1 VFLLTL
7 DGKSPAWAVENSS
20 FVTLEMGAVAF
31 HDAKPYT
38 KESLCQ
44 ILLFQGNQH
53 EYAIGNI
60 RLAKCNK
67 RRGMKHSLTQA
78 QAQKQA
84 RQAGEGRQPNRSLDQ
99 ARERGSMSAMFSLEP
114 IRIGVVANEPM
125 RLEGLTSIFEN
136 HAKPGETPLLPVVG
150 TLEEHLENTAIEY
163 VLIDWSSS
171 SKKLGVLEGIRRK
184 RPNLRMV
191 VIGPDSNEQV
201 MMDTII
207 AGARAYLDT
216 GAGPRLV
223 REALDVVI
231 SGSIWAPRKLLSKL
245 IDRLL
250 SGEDASVTS
259 PRPHLTAR
267 EEQVLQ
273 LLLLARSNREIA
285 EELGIEERTVK
296 AHVGKLMRKIGA
308 ENRIELS
315 MRAIHG
321 SYKQAPTPIHVAE
334 AVIA

>member
-1 VFLLTL
+1 
-7 DGKSPAWAVENSS
+7 
-20 FVTLEMGAVAF
+20 
-31 HDAKPYT
+31 
-38 KESLCQ
+38 
-44 ILLFQGNQH
+44 
-53 EYAIGNI
+53 
-60 RLAKCNK
+60 
-67 RRGMKHSLTQA
+67 
-78 QAQKQA
+78 
-84 RQAGEGRQPNRSLDQ
+84 
-99 ARERGSMSAMFSLEP
+99 MSAMFNPEP

-136 HAKPGETPLLPVVG
+136 HVRPGEPPLLPVIG
-150 TLEEHLENTAIEY
+150 TLEDHLEDGSIEY

-171 SKKLGVLEGIRRK
+171 TKKLGVLEGIRRK

-207 AGARAYLDT
+207 AGARAYLDM

-315 MRAIHG
+315 MRALHG
-321 SYKQAPTPIHVAE
+321 SYKPTPASPHLAE
-334 AVIA
+334 AVGV

>member
-1 VFLLTL
+1 
-7 DGKSPAWAVENSS
+7 
-20 FVTLEMGAVAF
+20 
-31 HDAKPYT
+31 
-38 KESLCQ
+38 
-44 ILLFQGNQH
+44 
-53 EYAIGNI
+53 
-60 RLAKCNK
+60 
-67 RRGMKHSLTQA
+67 
-78 QAQKQA
+78 
-84 RQAGEGRQPNRSLDQ
+84 
-99 ARERGSMSAMFSLEP
+99 MSAMFSPEP

-136 HAKPGETPLLPVVG
+136 HARPGEPALLPVVG
-150 TLEEHLENTAIEY
+150 TLEDHLEDESIEY

-171 SKKLGVLEGIRRK
+171 TKKLGVLEGIRRK
-184 RPNLRMV
+184 RPHLRMV

-201 MMDTII
+201 MMDAII
-207 AGARAYLDT
+207 AGARAYLDM

-250 SGEDASVTS
+250 SGEDSNVTS

-315 MRAIHG
+315 MRALHG
-321 SYKQAPTPIHVAE
+321 SYKPAHAAVQVAE
-334 AVIA
+334 PVGA

>member
-1 VFLLTL
+1 
-7 DGKSPAWAVENSS
+7 
-20 FVTLEMGAVAF
+20 
-31 HDAKPYT
+31 
-38 KESLCQ
+38 
-44 ILLFQGNQH
+44 
-53 EYAIGNI
+53 
-60 RLAKCNK
+60 
-67 RRGMKHSLTQA
+67 
-78 QAQKQA
+78 
-84 RQAGEGRQPNRSLDQ
+84 
-99 ARERGSMSAMFSLEP
+99 MSAMYSTEP

-136 HAKPGETPLLPVVG
+136 HAKPGEAPLVPIVG
-150 TLEEHLENTAIEY
+150 TLEEHLDNEAIEY

-171 SKKLGVLEGIRRK
+171 TKKLGVLEGIRRK
-184 RPNLRMV
+184 RPTLRMV

-207 AGARAYLDT
+207 AGARAYLDM

-250 SGEDASVTS
+250 SGEDSSVTS

-296 AHVGKLMRKIGA
+296 AHVGKLMRKVGA

-315 MRAIHG
+315 MRALHG
-321 SYKQAPTPIHVAE
+321 SYKPSPSQNQYQTMEPATV
-334 AVIA
+334 

>member
-1 VFLLTL
+1 M
-7 DGKSPAWAVENSS
+7 PAMYSS
-20 FVTLEMGAVAF
+20 E
-31 HDAKPYT
+31 
-38 KESLCQ
+38 Q
-44 ILLFQGNQH
+44 
-53 EYAIGNI
+53 
-60 RLAKCNK
+60 
-67 RRGMKHSLTQA
+67 
-78 QAQKQA
+78 
-84 RQAGEGRQPNRSLDQ
+84 
-99 ARERGSMSAMFSLEP
+99 

-136 HAKPGETPLLPVVG
+136 HAKPGEPALVPIVG
-150 TLEEHLENTAIEY
+150 TLEEHLDNDAIEY
-163 VLIDWSSS
+163 VLIDWSNST
-171 SKKLGVLEGIRRK
+171 KKLGVLEGIRRK

-201 MMDTII
+201 MMDSII
-207 AGARAYLDT
+207 AGARAYLDM

-250 SGEDASVTS
+250 SGEDSSVTS
-259 PRPHLTAR
+259 PRPHLTTR

-315 MRAIHG
+315 MRALHG
-321 SYKQAPTPIHVAE
+321 SYKPSPAGSHFQLAE
-334 AVIA
+334 PANA

>member
-1 VFLLTL
+1 
-7 DGKSPAWAVENSS
+7 
-20 FVTLEMGAVAF
+20 
-31 HDAKPYT
+31 
-38 KESLCQ
+38 
-44 ILLFQGNQH
+44 
-53 EYAIGNI
+53 
-60 RLAKCNK
+60 
-67 RRGMKHSLTQA
+67 
-78 QAQKQA
+78 
-84 RQAGEGRQPNRSLDQ
+84 
-99 ARERGSMSAMFSLEP
+99 MSAMYSTEP

-136 HAKPGETPLLPVVG
+136 YAKPGERPLLPVIG
-150 TLEEHLENTAIEY
+150 TLEEHLDNPEIQY
-163 VLIDWSSS
+163 ILIDWSSS
-171 SKKLGVLEGIRRK
+171 TKKLGVLEGIRRK

-191 VIGPDSNEQV
+191 VIGPDTNEQV
-201 MMDTII
+201 IMDTII

-216 GAGPRLV
+216 SAGPRLV
-223 REALDVVI
+223 RDALDVVI

-250 SGEDASVTS
+250 SGEDANVTN
-259 PRPHLTAR
+259 PRPRLTAR

-296 AHVGKLMRKIGA
+296 AHVGKLMRKVGA

-321 SYKQAPTPIHVAE
+321 SYKPGPGSVQVPESTAALGGYVS
-334 AVIA
+334 

>member
-1 VFLLTL
+1 
-7 DGKSPAWAVENSS
+7 
-20 FVTLEMGAVAF
+20 
-31 HDAKPYT
+31 
-38 KESLCQ
+38 
-44 ILLFQGNQH
+44 
-53 EYAIGNI
+53 
-60 RLAKCNK
+60 
-67 RRGMKHSLTQA
+67 
-78 QAQKQA
+78 
-84 RQAGEGRQPNRSLDQ
+84 
-99 ARERGSMSAMFSLEP
+99 MSAMFTSDP

-136 HAKPGETPLLPVVG
+136 HAKPGEPSLLPIVG
-150 TLEEHLENTAIEY
+150 TLEEHLDNDAIEY
-163 VLIDWSSS
+163 VLIDWSNST
-171 SKKLGVLEGIRRK
+171 KKLGVLEGIRRK

-207 AGARAYLDT
+207 AGARAYLDM

-315 MRAIHG
+315 MRALHG
-321 SYKQAPTPIHVAE
+321 SYKQSAPTPHFQMAEVAN
-334 AVIA
+334 A

>member
-1 VFLLTL
+1 
-7 DGKSPAWAVENSS
+7 
-20 FVTLEMGAVAF
+20 
-31 HDAKPYT
+31 
-38 KESLCQ
+38 
-44 ILLFQGNQH
+44 
-53 EYAIGNI
+53 
-60 RLAKCNK
+60 
-67 RRGMKHSLTQA
+67 MKITPS
-78 QAQKQA
+78 
-84 RQAGEGRQPNRSLDQ
+84 
-99 ARERGSMSAMFSLEP
+99 
-114 IRIGVVANEPM
+114 
-125 RLEGLTSIFEN
+125 
-136 HAKPGETPLLPVVG
+136 PGETPLLPIVG
-150 TLEEHLENTAIEY
+150 TLEEHLENHAIEY

-191 VIGPDSNEQV
+191 VIGADSNEQV

-250 SGEDASVTS
+250 SGEDSSATN

-285 EELGIEERTVK
+285 GELGIEERTVK
-296 AHVGKLMRKIGA
+296 AHVGKLMRKVGRRKPHRTLHARPAWVLQAGA
-308 ENRIELS
+308 
-315 MRAIHG
+315 
-321 SYKQAPTPIHVAE
+321 
-334 AVIA
+334 AVHHSHCGGRHRLTRRHA

>member
-1 VFLLTL
+1 M
-7 DGKSPAWAVENSS
+7 PATYSS
-20 FVTLEMGAVAF
+20 ELI
-31 HDAKPYT
+31 K
-38 KESLCQ
+38 
-44 ILLFQGNQH
+44 
-53 EYAIGNI
+53 
-60 RLAKCNK
+60 
-67 RRGMKHSLTQA
+67 
-78 QAQKQA
+78 
-84 RQAGEGRQPNRSLDQ
+84 
-99 ARERGSMSAMFSLEP
+99 
-114 IRIGVVANEPM
+114 IGVVANEPM

-136 HAKPGETPLLPVVG
+136 HAKSGEISLQPIVG
-150 TLEEHLENTAIEY
+150 TLEEHLDNDEIEY

-171 SKKLGVLEGIRRK
+171 TKKLGVLEGIRRK
-184 RPNLRMV
+184 RPTLRMV

-201 MMDTII
+201 VMDTII
-207 AGARAYLDT
+207 AGARAYLDM

-250 SGEDASVTS
+250 SGEDASVTN

-267 EEQVLQ
+267 EDQVLQ

-315 MRAIHG
+315 MRALSG
-321 SYKQAPTPIHVAE
+321 SYKPNPQMAVAQP
-334 AVIA
+334 ATV

>member
-1 VFLLTL
+1 M
-7 DGKSPAWAVENSS
+7 PAMYSS
-20 FVTLEMGAVAF
+20 
-31 HDAKPYT
+31 
-38 KESLCQ
+38 
-44 ILLFQGNQH
+44 
-53 EYAIGNI
+53 
-60 RLAKCNK
+60 
-67 RRGMKHSLTQA
+67 
-78 QAQKQA
+78 
-84 RQAGEGRQPNRSLDQ
+84 
-99 ARERGSMSAMFSLEP
+99 EP

-136 HAKPGETPLLPVVG
+136 HAKTGEIQLLPIVG
-150 TLEEHLENTAIEY
+150 TLEEHLDNETIEY
-163 VLIDWSSS
+163 VLIDWSNST
-171 SKKLGVLEGIRRK
+171 KKLGVLEGIRRK
-184 RPNLRMV
+184 RPTLRMV

-207 AGARAYLDT
+207 AGARAYLDM

-259 PRPHLTAR
+259 PRPHLTTR

-315 MRAIHG
+315 MRALHG
-321 SYKQAPTPIHVAE
+321 SYKQSPSSPHFQMAEVAN
-334 AVIA
+334 A

>member
-1 VFLLTL
+1 M
-7 DGKSPAWAVENSS
+7 PATYSS
-20 FVTLEMGAVAF
+20 ELI
-31 HDAKPYT
+31 K
-38 KESLCQ
+38 
-44 ILLFQGNQH
+44 
-53 EYAIGNI
+53 
-60 RLAKCNK
+60 
-67 RRGMKHSLTQA
+67 
-78 QAQKQA
+78 
-84 RQAGEGRQPNRSLDQ
+84 
-99 ARERGSMSAMFSLEP
+99 
-114 IRIGVVANEPM
+114 IGVVANEPM

-136 HAKPGETPLLPVVG
+136 HAKSGEISLQPIVG
-150 TLEEHLENTAIEY
+150 TLEEHLDNDEIEY

-171 SKKLGVLEGIRRK
+171 TKKLGVLEGIRRK
-184 RPNLRMV
+184 RPTLRMV

-201 MMDTII
+201 VMDTII
-207 AGARAYLDT
+207 AGARAYLDM

-250 SGEDASVTS
+250 SGEDASVTN

-267 EEQVLQ
+267 EDQVLQ

-315 MRAIHG
+315 MRALSG
-321 SYKQAPTPIHVAE
+321 SYKPNPQMAVAQPV
-334 AVIA
+334 AV

>member
-1 VFLLTL
+1 
-7 DGKSPAWAVENSS
+7 
-20 FVTLEMGAVAF
+20 
-31 HDAKPYT
+31 
-38 KESLCQ
+38 
-44 ILLFQGNQH
+44 
-53 EYAIGNI
+53 
-60 RLAKCNK
+60 
-67 RRGMKHSLTQA
+67 
-78 QAQKQA
+78 
-84 RQAGEGRQPNRSLDQ
+84 
-99 ARERGSMSAMFSLEP
+99 MSAMYSAEP

-136 HAKPGETPLLPVVG
+136 HAKPGEATLLPIIG
-150 TLEEHLENTAIEY
+150 TLEEHLDNQAIEY

-171 SKKLGVLEGIRRK
+171 TKKLGVLEGIRRK

-207 AGARAYLDT
+207 AGARAYLDM

-245 IDRLL
+245 I

-315 MRAIHG
+315 MRALHG
-321 SYKQAPTPIHVAE
+321 SYKQSPNHFQMAE
-334 AVIA
+334 ASA

>member
-1 VFLLTL
+1 
-7 DGKSPAWAVENSS
+7 
-20 FVTLEMGAVAF
+20 
-31 HDAKPYT
+31 
-38 KESLCQ
+38 
-44 ILLFQGNQH
+44 
-53 EYAIGNI
+53 
-60 RLAKCNK
+60 
-67 RRGMKHSLTQA
+67 
-78 QAQKQA
+78 
-84 RQAGEGRQPNRSLDQ
+84 
-99 ARERGSMSAMFSLEP
+99 MSAMFSSDP

-136 HAKPGETPLLPVVG
+136 HARPGEPPLLPVVG
-150 TLEEHLENTAIEY
+150 TLEDHLEDGSIEY

-171 SKKLGVLEGIRRK
+171 TKKLGVLEGIRRK

-207 AGARAYLDT
+207 AGARAYLDMA
-216 GAGPRLV
+216 AGPRLV

-250 SGEDASVTS
+250 SGEDSGVTS

-285 EELGIEERTVK
+285 GELGIEERTVK

-315 MRAIHG
+315 MRALHG
-321 SYKQAPTPIHVAE
+321 SYKPLQTAAQIAE
-334 AVIA
+334 AVSV

>member
-1 VFLLTL
+1 
-7 DGKSPAWAVENSS
+7 
-20 FVTLEMGAVAF
+20 
-31 HDAKPYT
+31 
-38 KESLCQ
+38 
-44 ILLFQGNQH
+44 
-53 EYAIGNI
+53 
-60 RLAKCNK
+60 
-67 RRGMKHSLTQA
+67 
-78 QAQKQA
+78 
-84 RQAGEGRQPNRSLDQ
+84 
-99 ARERGSMSAMFSLEP
+99 MSAMYSSEP

-136 HAKPGETPLLPVVG
+136 HAKPGETPLLPIVG
-150 TLEEHLENTAIEY
+150 TLEEHLDNESIEY

-171 SKKLGVLEGIRRK
+171 TKKLGVLEGIRRK

-216 GAGPRLV
+216 GRWSAPGARSARCRDFRLDLGS
-223 REALDVVI
+223 AQVVVETHR
-231 SGSIWAPRKLLSKL
+231 P
-245 IDRLL
+245 LL

-285 EELGIEERTVK
+285 GELGIEERTVK
-296 AHVGKLMRKIGA
+296 AHVGKLMRKVGA

-315 MRAIHG
+315 MRALHG
-321 SYKQAPTPIHVAE
+321 SYRPSPVSMHAPE
-334 AVIA
+334 AVSA